1 LSVKRLIIVLLVLF
15 LLGVAFYSMRGTLTP
30 YVPFSEAMESD
41 EYVQVLG
48 SLVKSAPPQ
57 HFEGSFS
64 FDLVD
69 NKGTFMKV
77 LYRGTKP
84 LNFEHAQQVVAL
96 GTYMKDRGIFEAE
109 RILVKCPS
117 KYTRKK
123 QP

>member
-1 LSVKRLIIVLLVLF
+1 MSVKRLIIVLLVLF
-15 LLGVAFYSMRGTLTP
+15 LLGIAFFSMRGMLTP

-48 SLVKSAPPQ
+48 SLVKSAPPE
-57 HFEGSFS
+57 HFEGGFS

-69 NKGTFMKV
+69 GEGTVMKV

-96 GTYMKDRGIFEAE
+96 GTYMEDRGLFEAE

-117 KYTRKK
+117 KYTRKG

>member
-1 LSVKRLIIVLLVLF
+1 MSVKRLIIVLLVLF
-15 LLGVAFYSMRGTLTP
+15 LLGIAFFSMRGMLTP
-30 YVPFSEAMESD
+30 YVPFSEAMQSD

-48 SLVKSAPPQ
+48 ALVKSAPPE
-57 HFEGSFS
+57 HFEGGFS

-69 NKGTFMKV
+69 GEGTVMKV
-77 LYRGTKP
+77 LYHGTKP

-96 GTYMKDRGIFEAE
+96 GTYVKDRGIFEAE